1 MSESFEVI
9 TCDSN
14 NLTTSVYPS
23 DKVEVVQEKISDV
36 PKDEQIKLNDDT
48 IYRFFCSV
56 NNNCLFLK
64 LYEIGAFAPYIYEAL
79 ITLDEM
85 REINTMFKAC
95 DTIEE
100 VRDNINIL
108 FKNGKIKLS
117 KENDNTITLNITALL
132 LAKVET
138 FKIELERKI
147 TSEKDDTLIKLYEKQ
162 KKEIKLWKEMEKLL
176 KGKGSKGNAL
186 LSKMFDI
193 QKRYDKI

>member
-56 NNNCLFLK
+56 KDNCLFLK
-64 LYEIGAFAPYIYEAL
+64 LYEIGVFAPYIYEIFL
-79 ITLDEM
+79 SLDKM
-85 REINTMFKAC
+85 REINSMFNAC

-147 TSEKDDTLIKLYEKQ
+147 TSEKDDTLIKLYEIQ

-176 KGKGSKGNAL
+176 KGKGGKGNSL

-193 QKRYDKI
+193 QKKYDKI

>member
-23 DKVEVVQEKISDV
+23 AKIEVVQEKISDV

-56 NNNCLFLK
+56 NDNCLFLK
-64 LYEIGAFAPYIYEAL
+64 LYEIGAFAPYIYEIYL
-79 ITLDEM
+79 SLDKM
-85 REINTMFKAC
+85 REINSMFNAC

-147 TSEKDDTLIKLYEKQ
+147 TSEKDDTLIKLYEIQ

-176 KGKGSKGNAL
+176 KGKGGKGNSI
-186 LSKMFDI
+186 LSKMYDI
-193 QKRYDKI
+193 QKKYDKI